1 MVNSF
6 TQGLCHINLGALQ
19 RNFRRC
25 GDASLLMPVIKAD
38 AYGHGLL
45 QAAHAL
51 SDCGARRFAIGVVD
65 EGSFLRHYG
74 YRQDIV
80 SLMPPTSMDE
90 WKKASADHIA
100 PVVCTFD
107 DLAKARTCGS
117 KENPFDVVIKIETG
131 MHRLG
136 FREEQIPSLIEA
148 LKAAPEIRP
157 AYVVS
162 HFAVSDVP
170 EEADYTKMQY
180 DTFTRMSSALK
191 EAFPEIQRSL
201 QNSAGTIVF
210 RDAPFEVRR
219 PGITLYGG

>member
-65 EGSFLRHYG
+65 EGAFLRHYG

-90 WKKASADHIA
+90 WKKASAENIA

-117 KENPFDVVIKIETG
+117 RENPFDVAIKIETG

-136 FREEQIPSLIEA
+136 FREEQIPSLVET

-162 HFAVSDVP
+162 HLSLIHISEP
-170 EEADYTKMQY
+170 
-180 DTFTRMSSALK
+180 TRH
-191 EAFPEIQRSL
+191 
-201 QNSAGTIVF
+201 
-210 RDAPFEVRR
+210 
-219 PGITLYGG
+219 

>member
-80 SLMPPTSMDE
+80 SLMPPTSMPY
-90 WKKASADHIA
+90 KLSVCIFA
-100 PVVCTFD
+100 P
-107 DLAKARTCGS
+107 
-117 KENPFDVVIKIETG
+117 
-131 MHRLG
+131 
-136 FREEQIPSLIEA
+136 
-148 LKAAPEIRP
+148 
-157 AYVVS
+157 
-162 HFAVSDVP
+162 
-170 EEADYTKMQY
+170 
-180 DTFTRMSSALK
+180 
-191 EAFPEIQRSL
+191 
-201 QNSAGTIVF
+201 
-210 RDAPFEVRR
+210 
-219 PGITLYGG
+219 